1 MLTNHPQSVLLDQP
15 WVNIDLILQAQ
26 QAWSDRCARD
36 RWYQHCVPFEDGEDK
51 LNHDHEGGFA
61 HFNARDCF
69 EADYERALK
78 WPAFK
83 TEAMSW
89 GTQDVHPMVRM
100 PTHLV
105 TGPWDEEKKRRL
117 FWLTRGGLQVG
128 SEGHSPIPWEVKM
141 KCLENAV
148 ILAEKPDSLILNCL
162 VGNWIFLDLPEDLVR
177 KRLLDLDRRL
187 EWGGDEPETREALRR
202 IRSALDMFM
211 QLPRYHH
218 LPL

>member
-1 MLTNHPQSVLLDQP
+1 
-15 WVNIDLILQAQ
+15 
-26 QAWSDRCARD
+26 
-36 RWYQHCVPFEDGEDK
+36 
-51 LNHDHEGGFA
+51 
-61 HFNARDCF
+61 
-69 EADYERALK
+69 
-78 WPAFK
+78 
-83 TEAMSW
+83 
-89 GTQDVHPMVRM
+89 
-100 PTHLV
+100 
-105 TGPWDEEKKRRL
+105 
-117 FWLTRGGLQVG
+117 
-128 SEGHSPIPWEVKM
+128 M